1 MAGREVLVKA
11 LVLLV
16 LLSGCSFFKS
26 LVSDG
31 GEAEVA
37 AADAA
42 LQAGDLP
49 EAANRYEAALVEN
62 PTNMAAATGAAAMA
76 LMRGDTAR
84 AESILEAIQPF
95 AEGNE
100 AEVFL
105 RRAIVAQRA
114 GDFDKVWQFG
124 KASQLPAG
132 LLLAG
137 EAMLAEGE
145 RANAREL
152 LASVTG
158 NLETTAQAYITLI
171 DNPDPI
177 IAGLSEAQALWS
189 LGARSVAVR
198 SVGDLLPRYPED
210 RPDRD
215 RLLLTWASRAASVG
229 ESTIG
234 MALLD
239 SMKGLPQGQR
249 WRKRATRA
257 IVHCSAGRAVKCVKI
272 LESLEGTIR
281 ADALADARVTAAMVI
296 AEKDPKTARA
306 LAGRYRSNAA
316 ARALY
321 AAGYRKAAEAA
332 ALDGSYRNFLKAGG

>member
-1 MAGREVLVKA
+1 
-11 LVLLV
+11 
-16 LLSGCSFFKS
+16 
-26 LVSDG
+26 
-31 GEAEVA
+31 
-37 AADAA
+37 
-42 LQAGDLP
+42 
-49 EAANRYEAALVEN
+49 
-62 PTNMAAATGAAAMA
+62 MAAATGAAAMA
-76 LMRGDTAR
+76 MMRGDTER
-84 AESILEAIQPF
+84 AESVLAAIQPS
-95 AEGNE
+95 AEGKE

-137 EAMLAEGE
+137 ESMLADGE
-145 RANAREL
+145 RTDAREL
-152 LASVTG
+152 LESVTG
-158 NLETTAQAYITLI
+158 NLETTAQSYITLI
-171 DNPDPI
+171 DSPDPI

-189 LGARSVAVR
+189 LGARNVAVR
-198 SVGDLLPRYPED
+198 SVGDLLPRFPKD

-234 MALLD
+234 MTLLD
-239 SMKGLPQGQR
+239 AMEALPQGQR

-257 IVHCSAGRAVKCVKI
+257 IVHCSAGRGVKCVKI
-272 LESLEGTIR
+272 LDSLEGAIR
-281 ADALADARVTAAMVI
+281 VDALADARVTAAMVI

-321 AAGYRKAAEAA
+321 AAGYRKEAAAA
-332 ALDGSYRNFLKAGG
+332 ALDGPYRMFLKAGG